1 MKNKFSMI
9 RNLVGRITEKE
20 LRYVDSFVGENIG
33 LFMPAGGACFYALTP
48 LHTHPSYMFI
58 LPFNDET
65 SLKIAGKT
73 IRSVPGKIFAL
84 RPDIPHQELPSD
96 SPPRYIAI
104 FINRNFFEKQSTF
117 YSLRKDIIPNGVSFD
132 QPAQLLPTLKRFMIE
147 VDSVSEGSEAVLEA
161 LGIEICHILIRG
173 FLNLSLPQD
182 RISPRIEIGRV
193 VEFMHS
199 NLDRKITIKDM
210 SSVAHMSPTHFTRI
224 FKNETGKTPMEYLN
238 KIRLERAKR
247 LIMAGDKSI
256 TEIAFEC
263 GFSSPSYLSER
274 FRKSYKISPTDYLN
288 DLNNSMILKRNSRKM
303 KV

>member
-1 MKNKFSMI
+1 MNNKFSII
-9 RNLVGRITEKE
+9 RNLVGRVTKEE
-20 LRYVDSFVGENIG
+20 LRYVDSFVSEDIG

-48 LHTHPSYMFI
+48 LHTHPSYMFV

-84 RPDIPHQELPSD
+84 KPDIPHQELPSD

-104 FINRNFFEKQSTF
+104 FINRNFFEKQSSF
-117 YSLRKDIIPNGVSFD
+117 YSARNDISSSGVSFD
-132 QPAQLLPTLKRFMIE
+132 QPTQLLPTLKRFMIE
-147 VDSVSEGSEAVLEA
+147 ADSVTEGSKAVLKA

-173 FLNLSLPQD
+173 FLNRSLPQD
-182 RISPRIEIGRV
+182 RISPRIEVGRA

-199 NLDRKITIKDM
+199 NLDRKITIKDL
-210 SSVAHMSPTHFTRI
+210 SAIAHMSITNFTRV
-224 FKNETGKTPMEYLN
+224 FKNDTGKTPMEYLN

-247 LIMAGDKSI
+247 LMMAGDKSI

-274 FRKSYKISPTDYLN
+274 FRKFYKISPSDYLN
-288 DLNNSMILKRNSRKM
+288 GFNDGMILKRNSRKT

>member
-1 MKNKFSMI
+1 MNNKFSII
-9 RNLVGRITEKE
+9 RNLVGKVTKE
-20 LRYVDSFVGENIG
+20 DLRYIDSFASEDVG

-48 LHTHPSYMFI
+48 LHTHPSYMFV

-65 SLKIAGKT
+65 SLKIAGST

-84 RPDIPHQELPSD
+84 KPDIPHQELPSD

-104 FINRNFFEKQSTF
+104 FINRNFFEKQSSF
-117 YSLRKDIIPNGVSFD
+117 YSLRMDISPNGASFD
-132 QPAQLLPTLKRFMIE
+132 QPSQLLPNLKRFMIE
-147 VDSVSEGSEAVLEA
+147 ANSIAEGSKAVLEA
-161 LGIEICHILIRG
+161 LGIEVCHILIRG
-173 FLNLSLPQD
+173 ILNRSLPQD
-182 RISPRIEIGRV
+182 RISPRIEIGRAI
-193 VEFMHS
+193 EFMHS
-199 NLDRKITIKDM
+199 NLDKKITIKDL
-210 SSVAHMSPTHFTRI
+210 SAAAHISVTHFTRV

-247 LIMAGDKSI
+247 LMMAGDKSI
-256 TEIAFEC
+256 TELAFEC

-288 DLNNSMILKRNSRKM
+288 DLNDSMILKKNSRKT

>member
-1 MKNKFSMI
+1 MNNNFSII
-9 RNLVGRITEKE
+9 RNLVGRITKEE
-20 LRYVDSFVGENIG
+20 LRYVDAFVSEDIG

-84 RPDIPHQELPSD
+84 RPDMPHQELPSD

-104 FINRNFFEKQSTF
+104 FIKRDFLERQSSF
-117 YSLRKDIIPNGVSFD
+117 YSVKMDISSSGVSFE
-132 QPAQLLPTLKRFMIE
+132 QPPQLLPALKRFMIE
-147 VDSVSEGSEAVLEA
+147 ADSGTEGSSAVLEA
-161 LGIEICHILIRG
+161 LSVEVCHILLRG
-173 FLNLSLPQD
+173 ILNRSWPQD
-182 RISPRIEIGRV
+182 RISPRIEIDRA

-199 NLDRKITIKDM
+199 NLDRKITIKDL
-210 SSVAHMSPTHFTRI
+210 SAIAHMSITNFTRV
-224 FKNETGKTPMEYLN
+224 FKNDTGKTPMEYLN

-247 LIMAGDKSI
+247 LMMAGDKSI

-274 FRKSYKISPTDYLN
+274 FRKSYKISPSDYLN
-288 DLNNSMILKRNSRKM
+288 GLNDGMILKRNSRKT